1 MLGITHHAPDYLAKS
16 VEEIQRLDTH
26 AMQRLS
32 DAIVERYHHG
42 KFVFIIGNG
51 GSGLNASHFAEDL
64 GKSTIPDQHLTDPDR
79 KRLKVLSLTDNLGW
93 IMAAGNDIG
102 YEHIFT
108 QQLMNYGSDGDL
120 LLAISGS
127 GNSPNILHAVNWANT
142 HGLTTFGLTGYTG
155 GKLKEQQHD
164 GLHIACHDMGTV
176 ESLHLLLF
184 HWVLNDVHAQINKL
198 GRHASAD

>member
-1 MLGITHHAPDYLAKS
+1 MLGLTLDAPDYLAKAA
-16 VEEIQRLDTH
+16 EETKRLDRA

-32 DAIVERYHHG
+32 DAIVQRYEQG
-42 KFVFIIGNG
+42 RFVFIIGNG

-64 GKSTIPDQHLTDPDR
+64 GKSSIPDDQLLDPDR

-108 QQLMNYGSDGDL
+108 QQLMNYGSEGDL
-120 LLAISGS
+120 LIAISGS
-127 GNSPNILHAVNWANT
+127 GNSANILHAVQWAIT

-155 GKLKEQQHD
+155 GELKHVQHD
-164 GLHIACHDMGTV
+164 GLHVDLHDMGIV

-184 HWVLNDVHAQINKL
+184 HWVLNDVHGRINDV
-198 GRHASAD
+198 GRHAK